1 VDVADPQTDPL
12 TGQIDLDLINTG
24 AGSATRR
31 IRGDLKR
38 EVCPSFHIPDYA
50 SPPLHYT
57 LHPHHVQL
65 NVSPQLTRLQL
76 TFR

>member
-1 VDVADPQTDPL
+1 L

-38 EVCPSFHIPDYA
+38 EVRIVFPVLIVIIRTTIAPVWLDLSSTMAFRICSSRRDLA
-50 SPPLHYT
+50 
-57 LHPHHVQL
+57 
-65 NVSPQLTRLQL
+65 LTSR
-76 TFR
+76 